1 MNKKL
6 MSIGITLVFLIVG
19 FSGCVSEE
27 SKFVGKWENNLGFV
41 IYTFYGDGKYNGTV
55 TEGTF
60 KIERC
65 SKSLRWEYYSRIENG
80 KLICISDD
88 GYTVSYNYNISDDG
102 KTLMLEGIGTSDYTL
117 KKNVQ

>member
-6 MSIGITLVFLIVG
+6 ISIGITLVFLIVG

-41 IYTFYGDGKYNGTV
+41 IYTFYGDGKYKGTV

-60 KIERC
+60 K
-65 SKSLRWEYYSRIENG
+65 IENG

>member
-6 MSIGITLVFLIVG
+6 ISIGITLVFLIVG
-19 FSGCVSEE
+19 FSGCVSKE

-41 IYTFYGDGKYNGTV
+41 IYTFYGDGKYKGTV

-60 KIERC
+60 E
-65 SKSLRWEYYSRIENG
+65 IENG